1 MVKIPTTAINWIE
14 IWQPP
19 EKKYV
24 LHPPTWYFFLEKPPM
39 KLVRKNR
46 NLNEYERLSNITLR
60 SEGTA
65 LLLLFTEWMHIY
77 IGIQGV
83 FFYV

>member
-1 MVKIPTTAINWIE
+1 MMNW
-14 IWQPP
+14 
-19 EKKYV
+19 YLV
-24 LHPPTWYFFLEKPPM
+24 LLFPFLGFLEKPLM